1 MDRYDALTDALTD
14 AEAAAAEVGRQHDE
28 LLARAASAL
37 DELTDLR
44 LEIDGLKKAIARHE
58 RQRTHA
64 RKVVDHAAGA
74 EPRPPITAEQ
84 YTPTTP
90 PTSETVAPS
99 EGQQPLA
106 TNGQAGGD
114 WQSLARTEAVEKM
127 LAEVGEPISP
137 MNLSRKLQEVGRSD
151 DSLAV
156 GKALNHLYRKKRAT
170 TVGRAKWVLTHE
182 IFDRQGLPPTSGGTQ
197 AEELEKEV
205 SGDQEVNGAAP
216 TLTGGERW
224 S

>member
-1 MDRYDALTDALTD
+1 MDLYDALTD
-14 AEAAAAEVGRQHDE
+14 AEAAAAEVERQHDE
-28 LLARAASAL
+28 LLAQAAVAL

-44 LEIDGLKKAIARHE
+44 LEIDGLKKAIARQE
-58 RQRTHA
+58 RKRTHA
-64 RKVVDHAAGA
+64 RKVIDHAAGA
-74 EPRPPITAEQ
+74 EERQPITDEQ
-84 YTPTTP
+84 RTP
-90 PTSETVAPS
+90 PTPPASE
-99 EGQQPLA
+99 LA
-106 TNGQAGGD
+106 SKGQADGG
-114 WQSLARTEAVEKM
+114 WTSLARTEAVEKM

-170 TVGRAKWVLTHE
+170 TVGRAKWVLTNE
-182 IFDRQGLPPTSGGTQ
+182 IFDQQGLPPTSGGTQ
-197 AEELEKEV
+197 AEEQGEEV
-205 SGDQEVNGAAP
+205 SDDQEVNGAAP

>member
-1 MDRYDALTDALTD
+1 MDLYDALTD
-14 AEAAAAEVGRQHDE
+14 AEAAAAEVERQHDD
-28 LLARAASAL
+28 LLAQASIAL
-37 DELTDLR
+37 DELNDLR
-44 LEIDGLKKAIARHE
+44 LEIDGLKRAIARHE
-58 RQRTHA
+58 RQRTYA
-64 RKVVDHAAGA
+64 RKIVGHAAGA
-74 EPRPPITAEQ
+74 EERQPTTDEQ
-84 YTPTTP
+84 RTPSTP
-90 PTSETVAPS
+90 PTSE
-99 EGQQPLA
+99 LA
-106 TNGQAGGD
+106 TNGQTGGG
-114 WQSLARTEAVEKM
+114 WTSLARTEAVEKM

-182 IFDRQGLPPTSGGTQ
+182 IFDQQGLPPTSGGTQ
-197 AEELEKEV
+197 AEEQEKEV
-205 SGDQEVNGAAP
+205 SGDQEVNGVAP